1 MDHPR
6 ENRFAAAA
14 GWIAVPGITLLAIGL
29 RLWRIDATSLWMD
42 EAWSVWIANRPFA
55 GVLALVRQADVHPP
69 LYYILLRAWMSV
81 FGSSP
86 AAVRS
91 LSVVLSSAAI
101 PIVFV
106 IARRIL
112 PRRAALAAALLTA
125 VSPFQ
130 VHYGRETR
138 MYALLFLAA
147 AVSTHA
153 FLRILAAD
161 VRFRTWIAWTV
172 STAVAVSSLHMGAL
186 LPVSQALTV
195 LLLRA
200 RGDRLPLRPLLIAA
214 AAALALW
221 LPLAPFLVV
230 QARAVMADWWVPPVD
245 VEGLANAVLDVS
257 GLLPIWGWSGP
268 RSLFRF
274 ALLSGILLLL
284 TAGAGWMRRRSPA
297 FVPLLV
303 TAVFPPIVQLA
314 VSLRRPIFGPRSF
327 LWVSLPLAIFL
338 AAAVEATASRS
349 RVAGAMILSALL
361 ILPAF
366 RLTAVAGIPESEPW
380 RDVAAAVAADAA
392 DGDLVLYLAAYG
404 RIPFEIAAPG
414 EIPGARQSFPID
426 ISDLGR
432 VRCTVLPED
441 ETTLRKLAE
450 RYRRI
455 RLVASHLHAVDPDAI
470 ARRCLARILR
480 EERVRTFGRITLVDY
495 VPRRATRAG
504 G

>member
-1 MDHPR
+1 MDHPS

-14 GWIAVPGITLLAIGL
+14 GWVAVPGITLLAIAL
-29 RLWRIDATSLWMD
+29 RLWQIDATSLWMD

-69 LYYILLRAWMSV
+69 LYYILLRIWMSV

-130 VHYGRETR
+130 VHYGREAR

-153 FLRILAAD
+153 FLHLLAGD
-161 VRFRTWIAWTV
+161 LRLRNRIAWIV
-172 STAVAVSSLHMGAL
+172 STAVAVSTLHMGAL
-186 LPVSQALTV
+186 LPVSQAVGV
-195 LLLRA
+195 LALRA
-200 RGDRLPLRPLLIAA
+200 RGGRLLVRPLLRCA

-221 LPLAPFLVV
+221 LPLAPFLIV

-257 GLLPIWGWSGP
+257 GLLPIWGWSGT
-268 RSLFRF
+268 RSLSRF
-274 ALLSGILLLL
+274 ALLTGVTLLLVV
-284 TAGAGWMRRRSPA
+284 GARWARRRSPA

-314 VSLRRPIFGPRSF
+314 VSLRTPIFGPRSF

-349 RVAGAMILSALL
+349 RIAAAIILSALL

-366 RLTAVAGIPESEPW
+366 RLAAVAGIPESEPW
-380 RDVAAAVAADAA
+380 RDVVAAVAADAEP
-392 DGDLVLYLAAYG
+392 DDLVLYVAAYG

-414 EIPGARQSFPID
+414 GIPGARQSFPID
-426 ISDLGR
+426 VSDLGR

-441 ETTLRKLAE
+441 EATLRKLTE

-455 RLVASHLHAVDPDAI
+455 RLVACHLHAVDPDAI
-470 ARRCLARILR
+470 ARRCLARLLR
-480 EERVRTFGRITLVDY
+480 EARVRSFGRIMLVDY